1 MICRNA
7 KSWSRTP
14 SRKRRFCHWKDVIWD
29 IFWSFQGWGT
39 WYQIFGTNISIDW
52 ISRKLDRAS
61 VSLHVQNS
69 LCKSRQVDWTYRV
82 LSARLSV
89 LRARAESL
97 VHGLPLAVTMQRLPC
112 TFRQVCWTYRVYFAR
127 SGMLWC
133 LPQKMLAPC
142 KRSACEL
149 YRDHLL
155 DPRSFFC
162 LRKGQQILV
171 ECSPRPEVNVDAH
184 SQNLDVQRLS
194 IRSGLRG
201 DPKYSSCVETKTH

>member
-1 MICRNA
+1 MQNIRCT
-7 KSWSRTP
+7 SR
-14 SRKRRFCHWKDVIWD
+14 R
-29 IFWSFQGWGT
+29 
-39 WYQIFGTNISIDW
+39 
-52 ISRKLDRAS
+52 
-61 VSLHVQNS
+61 
-69 LCKSRQVDWTYRV
+69 VDWTYRV
-82 LSARLSV
+82 LSARLSA
-89 LRARAESL
+89 LPARAESL
-97 VHGLPLAVTMQRLPC
+97 AHGLPFGVTVQRLPC
-112 TFRQVCWTYRVYFAR
+112 TSRRVCWTYSVYSAR
-127 SGMLWC
+127 SGLLWS
-133 LPQKMLAPC
+133 PQKMLAPC

-171 ECSPRPEVNVDAH
+171 ECSPRPEVNVDVH

>member
-1 MICRNA
+1 M
-7 KSWSRTP
+7 
-14 SRKRRFCHWKDVIWD
+14 
-29 IFWSFQGWGT
+29 
-39 WYQIFGTNISIDW
+39 
-52 ISRKLDRAS
+52 
-61 VSLHVQNS
+61 HVQNI

-89 LRARAESL
+89 LPARAESL
-97 VHGLPLAVTMQRLPC
+97 VHGLPLGVTVQRLPC
-112 TFRQVCWTYRVYFAR
+112 TSRQVCWTYRVYFAR

-133 LPQKMLAPC
+133 P
-142 KRSACEL
+142 
-149 YRDHLL
+149 
-155 DPRSFFC
+155 PRKCSPLVRGRRVSCIEIICWIQGRFFC

-171 ECSPRPEVNVDAH
+171 ECSPRPEVNVDVH